1 MTLTAAGTVTNVNTG
16 KAVASVAGFGWA
28 GFVVGPVVI
37 GAIASSTTL
46 RTALFLIPVLTAAV
60 AVGTET
66 AKGIQRSA
74 QTLWRRR
81 RAPGANLKS
90 TELV

>member
-1 MTLTAAGTVTNVNTG
+1 MT
-16 KAVASVAGFGWA
+16 
-28 GFVVGPVVI
+28 

-60 AVGTET
+60 AVGTAA

-74 QTLWRRR
+74 RPTGGGVERTRV
-81 RAPGANLKS
+81 NLKS
-90 TELV
+90 PEFV